1 MACCFTGE
9 EQQLAYPASVFS
21 IFPSVAL
28 SYVMFCCGDKEP
40 AKTNIKQQHLV
51 WVSAISNMSSVLNTD
66 KEIDLILNEILGNVN
81 YGATWVPQTTRWN
94 HKDLFYWHLHCLFWF
109 FSLVSPL
116 KVFVHWPQTVHPSLA
131 ASCLVSLIS
140 DGFGF
145 RCISCMCVCICVS
158 VHNVPSIH
166 SSPAGKACRCSPIWD
181 PLTYSPVSIFK
192 PKQGDLNKSNRTYIY
207 N

>member
-1 MACCFTGE
+1 
-9 EQQLAYPASVFS
+9 
-21 IFPSVAL
+21 
-28 SYVMFCCGDKEP
+28 MFCCGDKEP

-51 WVSAISNMSSVLNTD
+51 WVSSIRNMSSVLNAD

-81 YGATWVPQTTRWN
+81 YGATWASQTTGWN

-116 KVFVHWPQTVHPSLA
+116 KVFVHWAQTVHPSLA

-145 RCISCMCVCICVS
+145 RCNSCMCVCICVS

-166 SSPAGKACRCSPIWD
+166 SSPAGKAWRCSPIWD
-181 PLTYSPVSIFK
+181 PPHVQPSF
-192 PKQGDLNKSNRTYIY
+192 NF
-207 N
+207 